1 MSQST
6 SATGPAASATLRSF
20 DGYPYL
26 VTYIVPA
33 FYHLMLLPAEASRE
47 WLEEFAAQQA
57 WVNALRSCLVYGPN
71 ECVYFPGVRGGE
83 PSRSAEPP
91 ASSLWATDRLLP
103 VRQFEATAEFRARRV
118 RLDAFLGECPMNG
131 WIMGAPNKGGRKA
144 TASDLLR
151 LSRPTATGV
160 PRGLERCPV
169 CGDQRGECLDPNSRL
184 GNLVVPVH
192 CLCDADNRC
201 GACGGLLGERK
212 LNGNQYDPSDG
223 GIWHLGAFAAFSHR
237 CQQTNTRNG
246 AGLFAGLSKEVPRD

>member
-6 SATGPAASATLRSF
+6 STEDPAAFAPLLSF

-33 FYHLMLLPAEASRE
+33 FYHLMLLPAEARE

-71 ECVYFPGVRGGE
+71 ECVYFPGGRGGE

-91 ASSLWATDRLLP
+91 AASLWATDRLSP
-103 VRQFEATAEFRARRV
+103 VRQFEPTAEFRARRV
-118 RLDAFLGECPMNG
+118 RLDAFLAECPMDG

-151 LSRPTATGV
+151 LSRPTASGV

-169 CGDQRGECLDPNSRL
+169 CGDQRGECLYTSSQL

-201 GACGGLLGERK
+201 GACGGLLRERK

-237 CQQTNTRNG
+237 CEQTNTRDG
-246 AGLFAGLSKEVPRD
+246 AGRCAVPSWEVLRD